1 MHLSQLCHQETP
13 LISPEYLSLDAQPP
27 VQPQG
32 RFLMDHAA
40 QHAVCDGAFLI
51 QIMCC
56 SLYHPI
62 QCFKALL
69 HLS

>member
-1 MHLSQLCHQETP
+1 MDLSQLCHQGEP
-13 LISPEYLSLDAQPP
+13 LISPERLSLDAQPP

-32 RFLMDHAA
+32 RFLMDHAER
-40 QHAVCDGAFLI
+40 HAVCNDALLI
-51 QIMCC
+51 QIKCC